1 MAEVI
6 QTDLVLNIGPFKSQI
21 DEATKGMDGYIEA
34 TDDAT
39 KGNKAFD
46 NSLGSTASKLN
57 VVKAAT
63 DGVAKAAAQV
73 AAETQNAGKS
83 GAQIGGLAG
92 AWNSVKTGVTNAKNG
107 VLDFFRGARDGVKQA
122 IGEVGGFSGIFT
134 QLSTNVKSAF
144 GIVRKDTD
152 STGKSLAMLRAQ
164 IEALNKKKLNLTD
177 PRQIASTN
185 AQITKLTGEYNNL
198 NRIGVKAGTQIGGS
212 LKGIT
217 GQLQSAIPQVGG
229 LGGSILGLLGPVGIA
244 AGAIAGIGLAFAKN
258 TDAGATFLDGIS
270 RTGGIVFDKL
280 TGTVSRFFNSFT
292 DGTGTVSK
300 VFSAIADGATFALTK
315 LNPIFILLEK
325 IGVVDAFKEAAKDG
339 QLLAQAYDDIDDA
352 QIKNI
357 KSNAVLDKQIREL
370 EVKLRNRTTS
380 EEERLKIGEQIGKLE
395 EQRAAD
401 ELKVLQQVT
410 AAKRKEAE
418 LELRDNQEVNDTLRR
433 ELAEAEAAELA
444 AAATSVERVERTQ
457 NRIDQIR
464 KQGDDKRAA
473 ASAKAAA
480 EEKKIAEGRLAV
492 EQDLAKAE
500 AALLGEREKAERAA
514 LDTRDAR
521 VQKAAGDA
529 ELLIQIEEAYNAE
542 LQAIRDKAAAD
553 AEQVANKQAQALQ
566 SAQLSSAQ
574 NRLDRLK
581 QDQEIELG
589 LAQAQGQ
596 DVQALLTKQYD
607 ERASLENDIQAARLD
622 QLTTQYAEDYAALD
636 GNLIAQYDRLAQFEV
651 DKAMLL
657 NESYATELDAKRQL
671 LEQTIELDNAETEL
685 AQSRID
691 AVAVAGQIISQ
702 LAGDSKAAAAAGF
715 AIQKAAAIAQVIT
728 TTNTAI
734 AAAQAAAASVPAFF
748 PITGLPNPLF
758 PVAQGISVAQIARL
772 KVGAAI
778 NLAQILAQSVS
789 GFDEGGL
796 IRSTDGPR
804 IRKSGGDNVLI
815 TAKSDEIILTKAQ
828 QRRLKEETNPMIFG
842 QIGVPGFAKPNHT
855 YGQTFADPELQYR
868 YISSMGAVNSYVEG
882 RSGDTINNT
891 TNHTAQLRWSD
902 KRMVNTIDR
911 GTKEAKRH
919 TELLAMVAKGMNKG
933 HNRRYRA

>member
-34 TDDAT
+34 TDEAA

-92 AWNSVKTGVTNAKNG
+92 AWNSVKVGVTNAKNG

-122 IGEVGGFSGIFT
+122 VGEVGGFSGIFT

-325 IGVVDAFKEAAKDG
+325 IGVVDAFKEAAKEG
-339 QLLAQAYDDIDDA
+339 QELAQAYDDLDEAQRGNIVANAEIDKQVTSL
-352 QIKNI
+352 QIKLKN
-357 KSNAVLDKQIREL
+357 KTLTLQEQ
-370 EVKLRNRTTS
+370 E
-380 EEERLKIGEQIGKLE
+380 KIGKEIGDLESKRLGNRLGEIDAETAALRKKAAQEKEDIGKTSDE
-395 EQRAAD
+395 TDRA
-401 ELKVLQQVT
+401 LQESI
-410 AAKRKEAE
+410 ARRKEAE
-418 LELRDNQEVNDTLRR
+418 SQSEQILD
-433 ELAEAEAAELA
+433 
-444 AAATSVERVERTQ
+444 RTA
-457 NRIDQIR
+457 NRLDGFRQTQAG
-464 KQGDDKRAA
+464 K
-473 ASAKAAA
+473 AKAAQDKALA
-480 EEKKIAEGRLAV
+480 EEKKIADQRIAV
-492 EQDLAKAE
+492 EQELNKASLELLDERTKAE
-500 AALLGEREKAERAA
+500 QEALNTR
-514 LDTRDAR
+514 DTR
-521 VQKAAGDA
+521 VEKAAGDA
-529 ELLIQIEEAYNAE
+529 TLLIQIEQQYQTD

>member
-6 QTDLVLNIGPFKSQI
+6 QTDLTLNIGPFKSQI
-21 DEATKGMDGYIEA
+21 DEATKGMEGYVEA

-63 DGVAKAAAQV
+63 DGVAQATAQV
-73 AAETQNAGKS
+73 SNETAKVTKS
-83 GAQIGGLAG
+83 GGQLSGLSG
-92 AWNSVKTGVTNAKNG
+92 VWNKVTSSISTAKNNVVG
-107 VLDFFRGARDGVKQA
+107 FFKGARDGTKQA
-122 IGEVGGFSGIFT
+122 VGEVGGLRGIFT
-134 QLSTNVKSAF
+134 QLGNNAK
-144 GIVRKDTD
+144 G
-152 STGKSLAMLRAQ
+152 
-164 IEALNKKKLNLTD
+164 ALGS
-177 PRQIASTN
+177 ISN
-185 AQITKLTGEYNNL
+185 A
-198 NRIGVKAGTQIGGS
+198 A
-212 LKGIT
+212 KGI
-217 GQLQSAIPQVGG
+217 GSSIKGAIPQVGG

-280 TGTVSRFFNSFT
+280 TGTVSRFFGSFT

-529 ELLIQIEEAYNAE
+529 ELLIQIEEAYSAE

-651 DKAMLL
+651 DKATLL
-657 NESYATELDAKRQL
+657 NDSSVNEKAAKQEL
-671 LEQTIELDNAETEL
+671 LEQTIELEDAETAL
-685 AQSRID
+685 AQSRVD
-691 AVAVAGQIISQ
+691 AVATAGQIITQ
-702 LAGDSKAAAAAGF
+702 LAGESKAAAAVGF
-715 AIQKAAAIAQVIT
+715 AAQKAAAIAQVVIN
-728 TTNTAI
+728 TNAAI
-734 AAAQAAAASVPAFF
+734 AAATAAAGSILPVYPFPPYAPNPSFAVAQAALGV
-748 PITGLPNPLF
+748 N
-758 PVAQGISVAQIARL
+758 IARI
-772 KVGAAI
+772 KI
-778 NLAQILAQSVS
+778 SQSISLAQILAQSVS
-789 GFDEGGL
+789 GFNEGGL

-933 HNRRYRA
+933 RNRRYRA